1 MNLFNKSFN
10 LSMSPLEQFS
20 VSKTSISI
28 FPSFKFEVD
37 NNFSLFSLSCNENHL
52 LWSGDSYITDSEGI
66 ILPSL
71 SNFFTN
77 ISFFFLIL
85 FFFAKSA
92 KFLDDSIVFI
102 RDFSTVFLFTLI
114 HIFTGL
120 FFIVFF
126 HNETYFQEVHIAG
139 STEILPTLFT
149 QSYVNFF
156 FYIRRYFLSYYHRF
170 FYWNCIWKW

>member
-28 FPSFKFEVD
+28 LSFFKFEVD
-37 NNFSLFSLSCNENHL
+37 NNFLLFFLSCNKNHFQCF
-52 LWSGDSYITDSEGI
+52 GDSYITDSKGI

-77 ISFFFLIL
+77 ISFLRLIL

-114 HIFTGL
+114 HILTLL
-120 FFIVFF
+120 FF
-126 HNETYFQEVHIAG
+126 AK
-139 STEILPTLFT
+139 TLKKK
-149 QSYVNFF
+149 
-156 FYIRRYFLSYYHRF
+156 
-170 FYWNCIWKW
+170 WKLNL